1 MLQSCVDP
9 GEALQLTVR
18 VLSTL
23 RPGTAGTLY
32 RMRNSQ
38 DHAKAVM
45 HWGEHPAASAT
56 SIQPGSCWA
65 LRRDQPHLSPD
76 AAQSHC
82 PPVSAVEH
90 AGVATACIPLSAQ
103 ATQLGLLYLSYEAA
117 GFLSPLT
124 ITKAVAGHLPT
135 DPKSAVEEK

>member
-1 MLQSCVDP
+1 
-9 GEALQLTVR
+9 
-18 VLSTL
+18 
-23 RPGTAGTLY
+23 
-32 RMRNSQ
+32 
-38 DHAKAVM
+38 M

-82 PPVSAVEH
+82 PHVSAVEH

-103 ATQLGLLYLSYEAA
+103 GTQLGLLYLSDDDD
-117 GFLSPLT
+117 GFLSR
-124 ITKAVAGHLPT
+124 IDIIEAVAEQHSLALSNPIG
-135 DPKSAVEEK
+135 KEQCRGRGGQYG